1 MIHGLTLKKAN
12 GHSVACLED
21 IPAGAE
27 RIVIA
32 IHGFTSSKESP
43 TVQMLLRRLPAA
55 GIGVV
60 GIDLPC
66 HGVEESYEEEL
77 RVGCVVGI
85 SLEAEP
91 GEVESH
97 RVRRLVV
104 VPGGEALVA
113 EERSAHRKVEVRRVV
128 RGAYPHGRTVERRQI
143 RPPIDVAPYA
153 RPGRRVERSVQS
165 GHYIYGGRGQRV
177 LAGAELL
184 HGRARQLLDV
194 QVTAQFYET
203 AVADA
208 LIRSYESETNSTAAL
223 ERRIGDLVGEGYA
236 TKPDLARVR
245 TKAKNDRYELKK
257 ANDRAELARARLAD
271 ILRFMPGEPALKADG
286 ASMMKVL
293 ENPRRLTLE
302 DAVMESLTN
311 RLDLFAADRVTKVR
325 EIEIYRALTEWL
337 PEIAVA
343 GGGNYA
349 NQELLATSQ
358 FWSGGIVGAMSLFKG
373 FQSVNDYR
381 KAKEERK
388 AEYEILENRM
398 MAVVVSVIDAY
409 RNRERAEEGAAV
421 ARSAMESA
429 QLDYDSAKDRF
440 DEGRETFSHLMDK
453 ITALEKAK
461 VRASSAEYARALTE
475 IVLRNAIGENLK

>member
-1 MIHGLTLKKAN
+1 M
-12 GHSVACLED
+12 
-21 IPAGAE
+21 
-27 RIVIA
+27 
-32 IHGFTSSKESP
+32 
-43 TVQMLLRRLPAA
+43 
-55 GIGVV
+55 
-60 GIDLPC
+60 
-66 HGVEESYEEEL
+66 
-77 RVGCVVGI
+77 
-85 SLEAEP
+85 
-91 GEVESH
+91 
-97 RVRRLVV
+97 
-104 VPGGEALVA
+104 
-113 EERSAHRKVEVRRVV
+113 
-128 RGAYPHGRTVERRQI
+128 
-143 RPPIDVAPYA
+143 
-153 RPGRRVERSVQS
+153 
-165 GHYIYGGRGQRV
+165 
-177 LAGAELL
+177 
-184 HGRARQLLDV
+184 

-358 FWSGGIVGAMSLFKG
+358 FWSGGIVGAIQHHPQRG
-373 FQSVNDYR
+373 GAQGRVRDP
-381 KAKEERK
+381 
-388 AEYEILENRM
+388 
-398 MAVVVSVIDAY
+398 
-409 RNRERAEEGAAV
+409 REPDDGGRRLRDRRLPQPRTRRGRRGGRPLGDGVGAA
-421 ARSAMESA
+421 R
-429 QLDYDSAKDRF
+429 LRLR
-440 DEGRETFSHLMDK
+440 EGQ
-453 ITALEKAK
+453 
-461 VRASSAEYARALTE
+461 V
-475 IVLRNAIGENLK
+475 

>member
-1 MIHGLTLKKAN
+1 MRTGGAGILLALVLAGCATDDVAGRRESRDAVVERRRRETAEFFATNSAPPTLEQAVGLAREPTLHLTQASPDASLANIRKGTALSAFLPRLDAKYMYAAADKDLVSEPVLLGHSLTLGDSVETAGLTLTQPVFMPNAWLMFFEAR
-12 GHSVACLED
+12 HLEQ
-21 IPAGAE
+21 AQ
-27 RIVIA
+27 
-32 IHGFTSSKESP
+32 KY
-43 TVQMLLRRLPAA
+43 RL
-55 GIGVV
+55 
-60 GIDLPC
+60 
-66 HGVEESYEEEL
+66 E
-77 RVGCVVGI
+77 
-85 SLEAEP
+85 
-91 GEVESH
+91 
-97 RVRRLVV
+97 
-104 VPGGEALVA
+104 
-113 EERSAHRKVEVRRVV
+113 
-128 RGAYPHGRTVERRQI
+128 
-143 RPPIDVAPYA
+143 
-153 RPGRRVERSVQS
+153 
-165 GHYIYGGRGQRV
+165 
-177 LAGAELL
+177 
-184 HGRARQLLDV
+184 RARQLLDV